1 MKNALV
7 VLALSTCFA
16 LPLAAQSIP
25 NAGFE
30 MWMDGNPIGWWTDNI
45 PGLFEPVVQ
54 TSNAHEGSSAA
65 IGTVLDFSGNPYI
78 PILAAGSDATGFPI
92 NFRPEA
98 LHGWYMFESDSGDDF
113 SVTFAL
119 MNNQMGIG
127 AGTFYSPVVRSVYT
141 EFVANVF
148 YYLPDIPDSAGILF
162 LIASSSQAHIGSS
175 FTVDDLSFGPATGVD
190 EEPLPGRDFILE
202 QNFPNPFN
210 PSTLI
215 PFQIEQDG
223 FVSLRVY
230 NLLGQE
236 IAVLVNERMD
246 AGKYRAEFDA
256 SDLPG
261 GMYIYRLEGGARS
274 ESRKMILLK

>member
-1 MKNALV
+1 
-7 VLALSTCFA
+7 
-16 LPLAAQSIP
+16 
-25 NAGFE
+25 
-30 MWMDGNPIGWWTDNI
+30 
-45 PGLFEPVVQ
+45 
-54 TSNAHEGSSAA
+54 
-65 IGTVLDFSGNPYI
+65 
-78 PILAAGSDATGFPI
+78 
-92 NFRPEA
+92 
-98 LHGWYMFESDSGDDF
+98 MFESDSGDDF